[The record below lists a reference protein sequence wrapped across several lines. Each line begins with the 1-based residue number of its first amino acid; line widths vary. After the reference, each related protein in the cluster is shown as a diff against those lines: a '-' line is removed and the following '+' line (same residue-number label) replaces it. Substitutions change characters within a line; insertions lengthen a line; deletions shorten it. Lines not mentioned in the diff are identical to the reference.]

1 MSELDNRSAYQQTCE
16 AFAMAIGLD
25 PEEMSQREWGRLT
38 KALKDIKDIKGEYP
52 PLDEFARRATNYVL
66 MYGKQPTPTALSGNW
81 AMCKNPPPSKRQ
93 INQYVKQQEMQEL
106 EDWANRNG

>member
-1 MSELDNRSAYQQTCE
+1 MTLKKCRNANE
-16 AFAMAIGLD
+16 
-25 PEEMSQREWGRLT
+25 GRVT

-81 AMCKNPPPSKRQ
+81 AMCKNPHLAKQSH
-93 INQYVKQQEMQEL
+93 QYVKQQEMQEL
-106 EDWANRNG
+106 EDWANQMDKAKYH

>member
-1 MSELDNRSAYQQTCE
+1 
-16 AFAMAIGLD
+16 
-25 PEEMSQREWGRLT
+25 
-38 KALKDIKDIKGEYP
+38 
-52 PLDEFARRATNYVL
+52 

-106 EDWANRNG
+106 EDWLIEMDKAGITLNLQRLVNDCLTNMTLGVVQS